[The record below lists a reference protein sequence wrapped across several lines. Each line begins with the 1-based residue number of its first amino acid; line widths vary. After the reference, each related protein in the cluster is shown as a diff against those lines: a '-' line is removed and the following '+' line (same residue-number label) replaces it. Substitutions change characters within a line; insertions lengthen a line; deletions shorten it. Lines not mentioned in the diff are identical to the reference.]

1 MKKDPSF
8 LDLRFFTLM
17 IGLTFLPIQG
27 WSVHKMDAQIGRAP
41 GVYLGDN
48 VYGTFAGQ
56 TIALGLERKAA
67 FFFRMQHDLE
77 FTNATSLGSAVVRL
91 RGSFGRRLDLKVF
104 RIDGTRT
111 NVTGAITGAGLNLAN
126 FDVDTEADFSVRA
139 TRRSD
144 ARRGFAKVKINGA
157 LTALAEVSGDAAL
170 AEIRVK

>member
-1 MKKDPSF
+1 
-8 LDLRFFTLM
+8 M
-17 IGLTFLPIQG
+17 IGVSFLPIQG
-27 WSVHKMDAQIGRAP
+27 WSVHKMDAQIGRTP
-41 GVYLGDN
+41 GVFLGDN

-56 TIALGLERKAA
+56 TIGVGLENKAT

-77 FTNATSLGSAVVRL
+77 FTNATLLGSAVVRL
-91 RGSFGRRLDLKVF
+91 RGNFGRRLDLKVF

-111 NVTGAITGAGLNLAN
+111 NVTGAITGRGLNLAN

-144 ARRGFAKVKINGA
+144 ARRGLAKVKINGI
-157 LTALAEVSGDAAL
+157 LTALAEVSSDTAL